1 MKPMKLFFCLLLAAV
16 CLNVSPALARTLS
29 PDEARD
35 VALRFFSEKGRSPHS
50 KAYFDKHVESIRV
63 GTDGVAP
70 YVFQTSDGQFVI
82 VSREETD
89 RPMLA
94 FGNDGR
100 WGEADEGMR
109 NFLASLGRG
118 VAAQPTVVTQTVEPL
133 VKNVRSQ
140 GAPFNNHCPYLTY
153 ADGSRS
159 QNRCLVG
166 CVATALEQ
174 ILTYY
179 RFPEQLQDTLF
190 GWRTANYTVDTIA
203 PGTPLC
209 FDDILDVYEENGY
222 TAENVEAVSL
232 LDYYCGIAAR
242 MNWGLNASGASVSR
256 LVEPLRRAFGYRYVR
271 SLYSG
276 AYTPEHWR
284 ELLLRELTSGRPVLY
299 AGYTSLIQGHA
310 FVIDGVN
317 SDGFYHVC
325 WGYGGQYDGYYN
337 LSVLNTYENPQY
349 PTETGRWLGH
359 FCNQEMLVLNPDSVG
374 FEEGDTITDFDNL
387 RIDSVVYSRLPD
399 CNHYTTLKIH
409 LKNITSQPI
418 STTVELLTFE
428 EGDTAAFR
436 NGDYVALTGADI
448 EADGEKWVTAYCR
461 FTQSGRRVLGISDND
476 SSFLYLDTL
485 NVDPAS
491 GQGVSVVAVDSLID
505 SGSATFYVTIQNNS
519 DTSWAGNMITYSLF
533 MGAYTDSEGD
543 RRQWDVLNLA
553 PAASQTDTIRFEGLL
568 PATDYTFVVRNPW
581 LPAAEL
587 SFTTAVNTGVSPLRT
602 TPDSETDEP
611 AFVYDLQGRRLSRRE
626 AKGIVIVKRNGRW
639 IKQAVR

>member
-1 MKPMKLFFCLLLAAV
+1 MKPLKLFCCSFLAAV
-16 CLNVSPALARTLS
+16 CLNVTAVFGRTLS
-29 PDEARD
+29 PDEARE
-35 VALRFFSEKGRSPHS
+35 VALRFFTEKGGTSHS
-50 KAYFDKHVESIRV
+50 KAYFNKHVESVSV
-63 GTDGVAP
+63 GADGVAP
-70 YVFQTSDGQFVI
+70 YVFQTPEGQFVV
-82 VSREETD
+82 VSREESGQLV
-89 RPMLA
+89 LA

-100 WGEADEGMR
+100 WGEADAGMR
-109 NFLASLGRG
+109 AFITSLGRG
-118 VAAQPTVVTQTVEPL
+118 VAAQPAGVTQTVEPL

-140 GAPFNNHCPYLTY
+140 GAPFNGHCPYLTY

-179 RFPEQLQDTLF
+179 RFPEFLQDTLF
-190 GWRTANYTVDTIA
+190 GWRTTNYAVDTIA
-203 PGTPLC
+203 AGTPLC
-209 FDDILDVYEENGY
+209 FDDILDVYAEGGY

-242 MNWGLNASGASVSR
+242 MNWGLNASGANVSR

-325 WGYGGQYDGYYN
+325 WGYGGAYDGYYD
-337 LSVLNTYENPQY
+337 LSVLNTYAQPQY

-359 FCNQEMLVLNPDSVG
+359 FCNQEMLVLNPDSVDY
-374 FEEGDTITDFDNL
+374 EVGDTITDFDNL
-387 RIDSVVYSRLPD
+387 RIDSVVYSRTPD
-399 CNHYTTLKIH
+399 CNYYTTLKIH

-436 NGDYVALTGADI
+436 NGDYVALTGADLLPD
-448 EADGEKWVTAYCR
+448 EEKWVTAYCR

-485 NVDPAS
+485 NVIPAS
-491 GQGVSVVAVDSLID
+491 GQGVSIVAVDSLVT
-505 SGSATFYVTIQNNS
+505 GESATFFVTIQNNS
-519 DTSWAGNMITYSLF
+519 DTSWAGNMVTYSLF
-533 MGAYTDSEGD
+533 KGAYTDSEGD

-553 PAASQTDTIRFEGLL
+553 PAAWQTDTITFEGLL

-581 LPAAEL
+581 LPASEI
-587 SFTTAVNTGVSPLRT
+587 SFTTAVNTGVTPLRT
-602 TPDSETDEP
+602 TTETETDKP
-611 AFVYDLQGRRLSRRE
+611 AFVYDLQGRRVSRRA
-626 AKGIVIVKRNGRW
+626 AKGLVLIKRNGRW
-639 IKQAVR
+639 IKQFVR